1 MILTPVSYIIHV
13 CVNFLI
19 YFAFYLAVDKEVPPP
34 EEQEA
39 IYSEAEDGKPKPI
52 PVAEFAR
59 YYRNKSENGAIV
71 LREEFKVI
79 NHLTN
84 LTCIPF

>member
-19 YFAFYLAVDKEVPPP
+19 YFTFYLAVDKEVPPP

-39 IYSEAEDGKPKPI
+39 PNAISIYPGGVLATFLARWEGGRGVGY
-52 PVAEFAR
+52 PVLKG
-59 YYRNKSENGAIV
+59 RNV
-71 LREEFKVI
+71 RRVV
-79 NHLTN
+79 
-84 LTCIPF
+84 